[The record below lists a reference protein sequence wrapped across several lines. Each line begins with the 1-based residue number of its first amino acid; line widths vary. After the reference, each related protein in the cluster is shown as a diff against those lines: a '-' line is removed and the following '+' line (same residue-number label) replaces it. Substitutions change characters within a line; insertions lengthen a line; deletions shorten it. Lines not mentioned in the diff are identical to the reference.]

1 MDQSADGVL
10 RYQLRFVHYWL
21 FHCVHQFLSPSTQA
35 VYAVFALAAGHALW
49 TLGLGWPAILLLS
62 AVAYGL
68 MWLLQ
73 WLFNAIYLTSRRNRV
88 LTEHVV
94 QMGPQGLTDRTA
106 TYETLNRW
114 PGVLRVRSYPGLV
127 AVYIGPFEAVIV
139 PKTAFASPEAR
150 ARWVAQ
156 VQQQLRAAV

>member
-1 MDQSADGVL
+1 MDQSADGIL
-10 RYQLRFVHYWL
+10 RYRLRFVHFWL
-21 FHCVHQFLSPSTQA
+21 FHSIHQFLSITLQG
-35 VYAVFALAAGHALW
+35 FNGLCALVIGAIGWMLDETVASALW
-49 TLGLGWPAILLLS
+49 HTVIGYGAI
-62 AVAYGL
+62 
-68 MWLLQ
+68 WLLQ
-73 WLFNAIYLTSRRNRV
+73 WLFNAVYLYSRRNRV
-88 LTEHVV
+88 LTEHAV
-94 QMGPQGLTDRTA
+94 QMGPQGLTDSTA

-114 PGVLRVRSYPGLV
+114 PGVLRVRSYPSLV

>member
-1 MDQSADGVL
+1 MSAHDLGEL
-10 RYQLRFVHYWL
+10 RYRLRFVHFWL
-21 FHCVHQFLSPSTQA
+21 FNCIHQFHSPAAQA
-35 VYAVFALAAGHALW
+35 FNVLCALGVGAIGWMADEDLGTFAWSAA
-49 TLGLGWPAILLLS
+49 LGYGAIW
-62 AVAYGL
+62 V
-68 MWLLQ
+68 LQ
-73 WLFNAIYLTSRRNRV
+73 WLFNAVYLCRRHNRV

-94 QMGPQGLTDRTA
+94 QIRPEGLVDSTQ

-150 ARWVAQ
+150 ARWVAL
-156 VQQQLRAAV
+156 VQQQLRAAA